1 MKSVSMYRRACAAT
15 LTLALTLPLT
25 TVSAQS
31 DKPIRLIVPLT
42 TGSTVDTVARAI
54 GPELAKTTGHS
65 VFVDNVVGAGGVTGT
80 GTIVRAPKDGLTLG
94 MVSSNHVINPS
105 IYKSIPF
112 DSIKDITPISIL
124 GTVPL
129 VLVVHP
135 DVPAK
140 NLKEFVALAKT
151 RTLNYGSAGN
161 GSVLHLAGELLSLE
175 AGIKMQHV
183 PYKGTGPLTTDLLG
197 GQVDVAFIS
206 VTAAAPQVKSGKLR
220 ALGVSTPKRSAALPD
235 VPALAEVSLPN
246 YSFDAW
252 IALVGPAGLPK
263 PLVDKLHA
271 DTKTVLATKAV
282 EETLAAQ
289 GIAVI
294 GSDPETARKFF
305 QTELDKHTQL
315 VKRSGAKLD

>member
-1 MKSVSMYRRACAAT
+1 
-15 LTLALTLPLT
+15 
-25 TVSAQS
+25 
-31 DKPIRLIVPLT
+31 
-42 TGSTVDTVARAI
+42 VDTVARAI

-65 VFVDNVVGAGGVTGT
+65 VFVDNIVGAGGVTGT

-140 NLKEFVALAKT
+140 NLKELVALAKT
-151 RTLNYGSAGN
+151 KTLNYGSAGN

-197 GQVDVAFIS
+197 GQVDLAFIS
-206 VTAAAPQVKSGKLR
+206 VTAAAPQIKSGKLR
-220 ALGVSTPKRSAALPD
+220 AIGVSTPKRSAALPD
-235 VPALAEVSLPN
+235 VPPLAEVGLPN

-252 IALVGPAGLPK
+252 IALMGPAGLPK
-263 PLVDKLHA
+263 PMVDKLYA
-271 DTKTVLATKAV
+271 DTKAALATKTV
-282 EETLAAQ
+282 EETLAQQ
-289 GIAVI
+289 GVAVI